1 MLVAKQKRKENI
13 AEYILYLYQVEN
25 LIRAFRLDMQLIEDH
40 LVQQYDADEKTK
52 NDIKAWYK
60 NLVLMMQKEGVEKK
74 GHLQFLANLISELNE
89 FHLRLMQT
97 GVDKMYTSTYQAVSG
112 IVNELRQKN
121 ASSVNVVQVA
131 LDGIYGYL
139 LLKIQNKPVTEE
151 TEAAVQRLSQWLGY
165 LSKNYKDFESGDLE
179 L

>member
-13 AEYILYLYQVEN
+13 AEYILYLYQVED

-40 LVQQYDADEKTK
+40 LVQQYDVDEKTK
-52 NDIKAWYK
+52 DDTKAWYK

-97 GVDKMYTSTYQAVSG
+97 GVDKMYISTYQAVSG
-112 IVNELRQKN
+112 LVSELKQKHT
-121 ASSVNVVQVA
+121 SSVNDVQIA
-131 LDGIYGYL
+131 LDGIYGY
-139 LLKIQNKPVTEE
+139 
-151 TEAAVQRLSQWLGY
+151 
-165 LSKNYKDFESGDLE
+165 
-179 L
+179 